1 MEGTRAGLAVEYSQV
16 QTTNRVRRRIMKRAF
31 LVAAVAT
38 AIVGATVKGA
48 EVGPISIG
56 VHLIPSV
63 EAAEEVR
70 PWDMSLSLGVGI
82 TLDGSNRF
90 ELHAVTDSQLTSL
103 GMTALYYGRLTD
115 RLTAGTGITILWP
128 LGEGQTLL
136 KPLLEAFAHATTE
149 YWLGPIFRGEF
160 GLSFPLLTAAYRLD
174 EWRIIP
180 LAELPSLSAAGE
192 VDLADDA
199 AFQAQLTL
207 QPVIVDTTLLQRPIG
222 RVGDNLLVLPSISA
236 LLRFMP

>member
-1 MEGTRAGLAVEYSQV
+1 
-16 QTTNRVRRRIMKRAF
+16 MKRALLF
-31 LVAAVAT
+31 AAVT
-38 AIVGATVKGA
+38 IAIAGTITRGV

-63 EAAEEVR
+63 DATEGGR
-70 PWDMSLSLGVGI
+70 PWDVSLSLGLGL
-82 TLDGSNRF
+82 TLDTSNRF
-90 ELHAVTDSQLTSL
+90 EFHAVTDSRLTSL
-103 GMTALYYGRLTD
+103 GMTGLYHGRLTD
-115 RLTAGTGITILWP
+115 RFSAGAGVTILWP

-136 KPLLEAFAHATTE
+136 RPLLEAFGHATAE
-149 YWLGPIFRGEF
+149 YLLGPIFRGEF
-160 GLSFPLLTAAYRLD
+160 SLAFPLITAAYRLD

-180 LAELPSLSAAGE
+180 LAELPSLSASGE
-192 VDLADDA
+192 VDLAEDA

-222 RVGDNLLVLPSISA
+222 RVGDTLLVLPSISG

>member
-1 MEGTRAGLAVEYSQV
+1 
-16 QTTNRVRRRIMKRAF
+16 MKRALLF
-31 LVAAVAT
+31 AAVA
-38 AIVGATVKGA
+38 IVIAGMTTNAV
-48 EVGPISIG
+48 EIGPISLG

-70 PWDMSLSLGVGI
+70 PWDMSLSLGIGL
-82 TLDGSNRF
+82 TLDASNRF
-90 ELHAVTDSQLTSL
+90 EFHAMTDSQLTSL
-103 GMTALYYGRLTD
+103 GITAIYYGRLTD
-115 RLTAGTGITILWP
+115 RLTAGTGITVLWP

-136 KPLLEAFAHATTE
+136 KPLVEAFAHATTE
-149 YWLGPIFRGEF
+149 YELGPIFRGEF
-160 GLSFPLLTAAYRLD
+160 SLSFPLLTAAYRLD
-174 EWRIIP
+174 EWRFIP

-222 RVGDNLLVLPSISA
+222 RVSDYLLILPSISG